1 MQPGFAPTRL
11 VDVGT
16 TAIMQASALRIGA
29 GLRTRSLLRSCIA
42 AAILLPGCGPSP
54 PPPPPSSNELTVL
67 LRTGPATWFVGAD
80 DQGAG
85 IDYDLAQ
92 MFAKHEGATLKVIPT
107 GDPVDKLAETDG
119 GPRFGAGNLYLPGPE
134 TKPPAN
140 AVLYSS
146 GYYAAE
152 PVLIYNIEG
161 FKPESWRDL
170 EGESVG
176 VLEGGGLASA
186 LSKVRSDHPEVR
198 WQMIALPSTEAMI
211 SQVSD
216 GTLSYAIVA
225 SNDAEAARHVYL
237 NFDKAFAVAGK
248 QQLVWAFPPSDRK
261 LRDRV
266 NAFFAQLRREGRLQR
281 LIERY
286 FSYGTVPRIDAGVF
300 QERIKSVL
308 PQLRDAFQ
316 AAQQAT
322 GIEWR
327 LLAAIAYQ
335 ESQWDAHA
343 TSETGVR
350 GLMQLTEETA
360 QRLGGIDRL
369 DPKASVM
376 AAARYLRDL
385 KDRLPQRIAEPDLTW
400 LALGAYNIG
409 IAHLEDARILAQ
421 KQKLDPDTWSA
432 LKKTL
437 PLLALPEYYEAAKF
451 GYARGA
457 MPVTFVDRVRA
468 YYDILLAQ
476 QPPLQPR
483 LRMFSGVVDEKPA
496 QPMAPPPNAAK

>member
-1 MQPGFAPTRL
+1 
-11 VDVGT
+11 
-16 TAIMQASALRIGA
+16 
-29 GLRTRSLLRSCIA
+29 
-42 AAILLPGCGPSP
+42 
-54 PPPPPSSNELTVL
+54 
-67 LRTGPATWFVGAD
+67 
-80 DQGAG
+80 
-85 IDYDLAQ
+85 
-92 MFAKHEGATLKVIPT
+92 
-107 GDPVDKLAETDG
+107 
-119 GPRFGAGNLYLPGPE
+119 
-134 TKPPAN
+134 
-140 AVLYSS
+140 
-146 GYYAAE
+146 
-152 PVLIYNIEG
+152 
-161 FKPESWRDL
+161 
-170 EGESVG
+170 
-176 VLEGGGLASA
+176 
-186 LSKVRSDHPEVR
+186 VRADHPEVQ
-198 WQMIALPSTEAMI
+198 WQMITLPSTEAMI

-225 SNDAEAARHVYL
+225 SNDAEAARHIYL
-237 NFDKAFAVAGK
+237 NFDRAFAVAGR
-248 QQLVWAFPPSDRK
+248 QQLVWAFPSGQRQ

-266 NAFFAQLRREGRLQR
+266 NAFFAELRRDGRLQR
-281 LIERY
+281 LIDRY

-308 PQLRDAFQ
+308 PQLRGAFQ
-316 AAQQAT
+316 HAQQAT

-335 ESQWDAHA
+335 ESQWDAQA

-360 QRLGGIDRL
+360 QRLGGVDRL
-369 DPKASVM
+369 DPKASVL

-421 KQKLDPDTWSA
+421 KQKLDPDTWSS

-437 PLLALPEYYEAAKF
+437 PMLALPEYYETAKY
-451 GYARGA
+451 GYARGT

-483 LRMFSGVVDEKPA
+483 LRMFSGTPDQNTA
-496 QPMAPPPNAAK
+496 QPMAAPANAVR

>member
-1 MQPGFAPTRL
+1 M
-11 VDVGT
+11 
-16 TAIMQASALRIGA
+16 
-29 GLRTRSLLRSCIA
+29 
-42 AAILLPGCGPSP
+42 
-54 PPPPPSSNELTVL
+54 L

-92 MFAKHEGATLKVIPT
+92 MFARQEGATLRVIPT
-107 GDPVDKLAETDG
+107 GDPIDKLAAADG
-119 GPRFGAGNLYLPGPE
+119 GPRLGAGNLYRPGPGAAA
-134 TKPPAN
+134 KAN
-140 AVLYSS
+140 TVLYST

-152 PVLIYNIEG
+152 AVLIYNIDG

-170 EGESVG
+170 ADESVG

-186 LSKVRSDHPEVR
+186 LVKLRADHPEVR
-198 WQMIALPSTEAMI
+198 WQMITLPSTEAMI

-216 GTLSYAIVA
+216 GTLNYAIVA

-248 QQLVWAFPPSDRK
+248 QELVWAFPPNERR

-266 NAFFAQLRREGRLQR
+266 NAFFAQSRRDGRLQR
-281 LIERY
+281 LIDRY

-300 QERIKSVL
+300 QERIKSML
-308 PQLRDAFQ
+308 PQLRGAFQ
-316 AAQQAT
+316 SAQLAT

-335 ESQWDAHA
+335 ESQWDAQA

-360 QRLGGIDRL
+360 QRLGGVDRL
-369 DPKASVM
+369 DPKASVL

-437 PLLALPEYYEAAKF
+437 PLLALPEYYETAKY

-457 MPVTFVDRVRA
+457 MPVSFVDRVRA

-483 LRMFSGVVDEKPA
+483 LRMFSGVPGENAA
-496 QPMAPPPNAAK
+496 QPMAAPANAVK

>member
-1 MQPGFAPTRL
+1 
-11 VDVGT
+11 
-16 TAIMQASALRIGA
+16 
-29 GLRTRSLLRSCIA
+29 
-42 AAILLPGCGPSP
+42 
-54 PPPPPSSNELTVL
+54 
-67 LRTGPATWFVGAD
+67 
-80 DQGAG
+80 
-85 IDYDLAQ
+85 
-92 MFAKHEGATLKVIPT
+92 MFARHEGVTLKFVPT
-107 GDPVDKLAETDG
+107 GDPVAKLGDG
-119 GPRFGAGNLYLPGPE
+119 TVGPRLGAGSLYLPSSE
-134 TKPPAN
+134 TKSPGT
-140 AVLYSS
+140 VLYSS

-152 PVLIYNIEG
+152 PVLIYNIDG
-161 FKPESWRDL
+161 FRPESWQDL
-170 EGESVG
+170 AGESVG
-176 VLEGGGLASA
+176 ILEGGGLASV
-186 LSKVRSDHPEVR
+186 LTKVRADHPEVH
-198 WQMIALPSTEAMI
+198 WQMVTLPSTEAMI

-216 GTLSYAIVA
+216 GTLSYAVVA
-225 SNDAEAARHVYL
+225 SSDAEAARHVYL
-237 NFDKAFAVAGK
+237 NFDKAFAVGGK
-248 QQLVWAFPPSDRK
+248 QQLVWAFPPDAQR

-266 NAFFAQLRREGRLQR
+266 NEFFAQARRDGRLQR

-286 FSYGTVPRIDAGVF
+286 FSYGTVSRIDAGVF
-300 QERIKSVL
+300 QDRIKSVL
-308 PQLRDAFQ
+308 PQLREAFQ
-316 AAQQAT
+316 RAQQAT

-335 ESQWDAHA
+335 ESQWDAQA
-343 TSETGVR
+343 TSATGVR

-369 DPKASVM
+369 DPGASVL

-421 KQKLDPDTWSA
+421 KQKLDPDTWSS

-437 PLLALPEYYEAAKF
+437 PLLASPEYYETAKY
-451 GYARGA
+451 GYARGS

-483 LRMFSGVVDEKPA
+483 LRMFSGATDTT
-496 QPMAPPPNAAK
+496 QPMAGPNTVK

>member
-1 MQPGFAPTRL
+1 M
-11 VDVGT
+11 
-16 TAIMQASALRIGA
+16 
-29 GLRTRSLLRSCIA
+29 RTRRLLRSCIA
-42 AAILLPGCGPSP
+42 ASIALAACGPSSP
-54 PPPPPSSNELTVL
+54 PPAPPSNELTVL
-67 LRTGPATWFVGAD
+67 LRTGPATWFVGPD

-85 IDYDLAQ
+85 IDFDLAQ
-92 MFAKHEGATLKVIPT
+92 MFAKDEGATLKVVPAADPIEKL
-107 GDPVDKLAETDG
+107 GDG
-119 GPRFGAGNLYLPGPE
+119 SGMRIGAGNLYRPG
-134 TKPPAN
+134 TTPPSSA
-140 AVLYSS
+140 AGTLLYSS
-146 GYYAAE
+146 GYYAAQ
-152 PVLIYNIEG
+152 PVLIYNTDG
-161 FKPESWRDL
+161 SKPESWQDIA
-170 EGESVG
+170 GETVG
-176 VLEGGGLASA
+176 ILEGGGLATA
-186 LSKVRSDHPEVR
+186 LTRVRTEHQDVR
-198 WQMIALPSTEAMI
+198 WEMITLPSTEAMI

-216 GTLSYAIVA
+216 GTLNYAIVA
-225 SNDAEAARHVYL
+225 SNDAEAARHIYL
-237 NFDKAFAVAGK
+237 NFEKAFAVAGK
-248 QQLVWAFPPSDRK
+248 QELVWVFPPAERR

-266 NAFFAQLRREGRLQR
+266 NAFFAKLRRDGRLQR

-286 FSYGTVPRIDAGVF
+286 FSYGNVPRIDAGVF

-308 PQLRDAFQ
+308 PQLRSVFQ
-316 AAQQAT
+316 RAQEST

-335 ESQWDAHA
+335 ESQWDAQA

-360 QRLGGIDRL
+360 QRLGGVDRL
-369 DPKASVM
+369 DPKASVL

-385 KDRLPQRIAEPDLTW
+385 KDRLPQRIPEPDLTW
-400 LALGAYNIG
+400 LALAAYNIG

-432 LKKTL
+432 LKKAL
-437 PLLALPEYYEAAKF
+437 PLLALPEYYESAKY

-483 LRMFSGVVDEKPA
+483 LRMLSGIAEGNA
-496 QPMAPPPNAAK
+496 TPMAKTPGTAK

>member
-1 MQPGFAPTRL
+1 M
-11 VDVGT
+11 
-16 TAIMQASALRIGA
+16 
-29 GLRTRSLLRSCIA
+29 RTRRLLWSSIVA
-42 AAILLPGCGPSP
+42 AMTLAACGPSP
-54 PPPPPSSNELTVL
+54 PPPPPATNELTVL
-67 LRTGPATWFVGAD
+67 LRTGPSTWFVGTD

-92 MFAKHEGATLKVIPT
+92 MFAIHEGVTLKIMPT
-107 GDPVDKLAETDG
+107 GDPVAKLGDG
-119 GPRFGAGNLYLPGPE
+119 AVGLRLGAGNLYLPSPA
-134 TKPPAN
+134 KPSPN
-140 AVLYSS
+140 GVLYSS

-152 PVLIYNIEG
+152 PVLIYNIDG
-161 FKPESWRDL
+161 FRPESWRDL
-170 EGESVG
+170 AGESVG

-186 LSKVRSDHPEVR
+186 LTKVQADHPEVR
-198 WQMIALPSTEAMI
+198 WQMTTLPSTEAMI

-248 QQLVWAFPPSDRK
+248 QQLVWAFPPDEQH

-266 NAFFAQLRREGRLQR
+266 NAFFAQVRRDGRLRR

-300 QERIKSVL
+300 QDRIKTVL
-308 PQLRDAFQ
+308 PQLRATFQ
-316 AAQQAT
+316 RAQQAT

-335 ESQWDAHA
+335 ESQWDAQA

-369 DPKASVM
+369 DPAASVL

-437 PLLALPEYYEAAKF
+437 PLLALPEYYETAKY
-451 GYARGA
+451 GYARGS

-483 LRMFSGVVDEKPA
+483 LRMFSGVVDENAA
-496 QPMAPPPNAAK
+496 QPMAAPVNAAK

>member
-1 MQPGFAPTRL
+1 
-11 VDVGT
+11 
-16 TAIMQASALRIGA
+16 
-29 GLRTRSLLRSCIA
+29 
-42 AAILLPGCGPSP
+42 
-54 PPPPPSSNELTVL
+54 LTVL

-85 IDYDLAQ
+85 IDYDLAR
-92 MFAKHEGATLKVIPT
+92 MFAEQEGATLKVIPT
-107 GDPVDKLAETDG
+107 ADPIDKLAGAG
-119 GPRFGAGNLYLPGPE
+119 GRRLGAGNLYLPSAW
-134 TKPPAN
+134 TAPAN
-140 AVLYSS
+140 AAVLYSS
-146 GYYAAE
+146 GYYAVE
-152 PVLIYNIEG
+152 PVLIYNIDG

-170 EGESVG
+170 AGESVG
-176 VLEGGGLASA
+176 VLEGGGLAPA
-186 LSKVRSDHPEVR
+186 LTKVRADHPEVR
-198 WQMIALPSTEAMI
+198 WQMITLPSTEAMI

-216 GTLSYAIVA
+216 GTLNYAIVA

-248 QQLVWAFPPSDRK
+248 QQLVWAFPPGERQ

-266 NAFFAQLRREGRLQR
+266 DAFFAKLRRDGRLQR
-281 LIERY
+281 LIDRY

-308 PQLRDAFQ
+308 PQLRAAFQ
-316 AAQQAT
+316 LAQQAT

-335 ESQWDAHA
+335 ESQWDAQA

-360 QRLGGIDRL
+360 QRLGGVDRL
-369 DPKASVM
+369 DPKASVL

-421 KQKLDPDTWSA
+421 KQKLDPDTWSS

-437 PLLALPEYYEAAKF
+437 PMLALPEYYETAKY
-451 GYARGA
+451 GYARGT

-483 LRMFSGVVDEKPA
+483 LRMLSGTAGENTA
-496 QPMAPPPNAAK
+496 QPMAAPPTAVR

>member
-1 MQPGFAPTRL
+1 
-11 VDVGT
+11 
-16 TAIMQASALRIGA
+16 
-29 GLRTRSLLRSCIA
+29 LRTRLLQRICIA
-42 AAILLPGCGPSP
+42 VSMTVVACSPSQ

-67 LRTGPATWFVGAD
+67 LRTGPGTWFVGAD

-85 IDYDLAQ
+85 IDYDLAH
-92 MFAKHEGATLKVIPT
+92 MFAEQEGTTLRVVPT
-107 GDPVDKLAETDG
+107 GDHVEKLADAGTG
-119 GPRFGAGNLYLPGPE
+119 ARFGAGSLYLPGSVWSS
-134 TKPPAN
+134 PAN

-146 GYYAAE
+146 SYYAAE
-152 PVLIYNIEG
+152 PVLIYNIDG

-170 EGESVG
+170 ADETVG
-176 VLEGGGLASA
+176 VLEGGGLATA
-186 LSKVRSDHPEVR
+186 LSKLRSEHPEVR
-198 WQMIALPSTEAMI
+198 WQMITLPSTEAMI

-216 GTLSYAIVA
+216 GTLDYAIVA
-225 SNDAEAARHVYL
+225 SHDAEAARHVYL

-248 QQLVWAFPPSDRK
+248 QQLVWAFPPGERH

-266 NAFFAQLRREGRLQR
+266 NAFFAQLRRDGRLQR
-281 LIERY
+281 LVERY

-300 QERIKSVL
+300 HERIKSTL
-308 PQLRDAFQ
+308 PQLRSVFQ
-316 AAQQAT
+316 RAQQET

-335 ESQWDAHA
+335 ESKWDAQA

-360 QRLGGIDRL
+360 QRLGGVDRL
-369 DPKASVM
+369 DPTASVL

-437 PLLALPEYYEAAKF
+437 PLLALPEYYETAKF

-457 MPVTFVDRVRA
+457 MPVAFVDRVRA

-483 LRMFSGVVDEKPA
+483 LRMFSGIADENAA
-496 QPMAPPPNAAK
+496 QPMAAPVSVAK

>member
-1 MQPGFAPTRL
+1 M
-11 VDVGT
+11 
-16 TAIMQASALRIGA
+16 ASATL
-29 GLRTRSLLRSCIA
+29 A
-42 AAILLPGCGPSP
+42 ACGPASP
-54 PPPPPSSNELTVL
+54 PPAPPSNELTVL
-67 LRTGPATWFVGAD
+67 LRAGPATWFVGPD
-80 DQGAG
+80 DRGAG
-85 IDYDLAQ
+85 VDYDLAQ
-92 MFAKHEGATLKVIPT
+92 MFAKEEGLALKIVATADPIAKLGEE
-107 GDPVDKLAETDG
+107 GDGLRLGAGDLYRPDTADKL
-119 GPRFGAGNLYLPGPE
+119 
-134 TKPPAN
+134 
-140 AVLYSS
+140 LYSS
-146 GYYAAE
+146 AYYAAA
-152 PVLIYNIEG
+152 PVLIYNSDG
-161 FKPESWRDL
+161 FRPESWQDL
-170 EGESVG
+170 AGESVG
-176 VLEGGGLASA
+176 VLEGGGLAAA
-186 LSKVRSDHPEVR
+186 LAKVRADHPEVR
-198 WQMIALPSTEAMI
+198 WQTITLPSTEAMI

-225 SNDAEAARHVYL
+225 SNDAEAARHIYL
-237 NFDKAFAVAGK
+237 NFEKSFAVAGR
-248 QQLVWAFPPSDRK
+248 QELVWAFPSTERR

-266 NAFFAQLRREGRLQR
+266 NGFFTKVNRDGRLQR

-286 FSYGTVPRIDAGVF
+286 FSYGKVPRLDAGVF

-308 PQLRDAFQ
+308 PQLRGAFQ
-316 AAQQAT
+316 RAQEAT

-335 ESQWDAHA
+335 ESQWDAQA

-369 DPKASVM
+369 DPKASVL

-385 KDRLPQRIAEPDLTW
+385 KDRLPPRIAEPDLTW
-400 LALGAYNIG
+400 LTLAAYNIG

-421 KQKLDPDTWSA
+421 KQKLDPDRWSA

-437 PLLALPEYYEAAKF
+437 PLLALPEYYETARY
-451 GYARGA
+451 GYARGT

-483 LRMFSGVVDEKPA
+483 LRMLSGIAEDPA
-496 QPMAPPPNAAK
+496 TPRMARAPDGVK

>member
-1 MQPGFAPTRL
+1 M
-11 VDVGT
+11 
-16 TAIMQASALRIGA
+16 
-29 GLRTRSLLRSCIA
+29 RTCIVVS
-42 AAILLPGCGPSP
+42 ITLPACGPTP
-54 PPPPPSSNELTVL
+54 PPPVPLSNELTVL

-92 MFAKHEGATLKVIPT
+92 MFALQEGATLKVIPT
-107 GDPVDKLAETDG
+107 GDPVDRLATEG
-119 GPRFGAGNLYLPGPE
+119 GGSRLGAGNLYLPGPV
-134 TKPPAN
+134 TPAATN

-152 PVLIYNIEG
+152 PVLIYNING
-161 FKPESWRDL
+161 FKPESWGDL
-170 EGESVG
+170 AGESVG

-186 LSKVRSDHPEVR
+186 LAKVRADHSEVR
-198 WQMIALPSTEAMI
+198 WQMITLPSTEAMI

-225 SNDAEAARHVYL
+225 SYDAEAARHVYL

-248 QQLVWAFPPSDRK
+248 QQLVWAFPPADRQ

-266 NAFFAQLRREGRLQR
+266 NAFFAQLRRDGRLQR

-300 QERIKSVL
+300 QERIKSAL
-308 PQLRDAFQ
+308 PQLRGAFQ
-316 AAQQAT
+316 RAQQET

-335 ESQWDAHA
+335 ESKWDAQA

-360 QRLGGIDRL
+360 QRLGGVDRL
-369 DPKASVM
+369 DPNASVL

-385 KDRLPQRIAEPDLTW
+385 KSRLPQRIAEPDLTW

-421 KQKLDPDTWSA
+421 KQKLDPDRWSA

-437 PLLALPEYYEAAKF
+437 PLLALPEYHETAKY

-457 MPVTFVDRVRA
+457 MPVAFVDRVRA

-483 LRMFSGVVDEKPA
+483 LRMFSGFADENTA
-496 QPMAPPPNAAK
+496 QPMAAPAIAGK

>member
-1 MQPGFAPTRL
+1 L
-11 VDVGT
+11 
-16 TAIMQASALRIGA
+16 LRI
-29 GLRTRSLLRSCIA
+29 CIVASITLA
-42 AAILLPGCGPSP
+42 ACGPSP
-54 PPPPPSSNELTVL
+54 PPPAPSSNELTVL
-67 LRTGPATWFVGAD
+67 LRTGPATWFVGTD

-92 MFAKHEGATLKVIPT
+92 MFARQEGVTLKVIPT
-107 GDPVDKLAETDG
+107 GDPIARLGEADG
-119 GPRFGAGNLYLPGPE
+119 GLRFGAGNLYRPGPG
-134 TKPPAN
+134 TSSSAKSPI
-140 AVLYSS
+140 YSS
-146 GYYAAE
+146 SYHAVE
-152 PVLIYNIEG
+152 PVMIYNIDG

-170 EGESVG
+170 DGESVG

-186 LSKVRSDHPEVR
+186 LSKLRADHPEVH
-198 WQMIALPSTEAMI
+198 WQMITLPSTEAMI

-216 GTLSYAIVA
+216 GALSYAIVG

-248 QQLVWAFPPSDRK
+248 QELVWAFPPSERR
-261 LRDRV
+261 LRDR
-266 NAFFAQLRREGRLQR
+266 ADAYFAQLRRDGRLQR
-281 LIERY
+281 LIDRY

-300 QERIKSVL
+300 QERIKSLL
-308 PQLRDAFQ
+308 PQLQAAFQ

-322 GIEWR
+322 GVEWR

-335 ESQWDAHA
+335 ESQWDAQA

-369 DPKASVM
+369 DPKASVL

-432 LKKTL
+432 LKQTL
-437 PLLALPEYYEAAKF
+437 PLLALPEYYETTKY

-483 LRMFSGVVDEKPA
+483 LRMLSGMENAA
-496 QPMAPPPNAAK
+496 QPMAGPANAVK